1 MSQGPAPDGP
11 GAGASCERHA
21 EATPSSRRAQR
32 AQSHRVGETTREHVI
47 DSSLPAAPFGVL
59 RSPLG
64 LGYQVLAVILAGW
77 IFGAGYTLSPLIQDY
92 SDASVTLT
100 PIVPLALGI
109 GAPIGVFIAV
119 CSFGAAKLWTLIAH
133 RIAFG
138 FGFGFDVV
146 RRVGYAGAAIVGTA
160 PLFYIIVSGESGA
173 LGLLLHNVAIPILA
187 FVSAFVAYPWFEK
200 KAHRRRSTARRSS

>member
-1 MSQGPAPDGP
+1 M
-11 GAGASCERHA
+11 
-21 EATPSSRRAQR
+21 
-32 AQSHRVGETTREHVI
+32 ETTREHVI
-47 DSSLPAAPFGVL
+47 DSSLPAAPFRVL

-92 SDASVTLT
+92 SNAIGTLA
-100 PIVPLALGI
+100 PVVPLALGI
-109 GAPIGVFIAV
+109 GAPIGVFIAA
-119 CSFGAAKLWTLIAH
+119 CSFGAAKLWMLIAH
-133 RIAFG
+133 RIALD
-138 FGFGFDVV
+138 FDTV
-146 RRVGYAGAAIVGTA
+146 RRVCYAGVAVVGTA